1 MAYLKMKSPEGTV
14 SVCLGGQSYEANK
27 RGVVEVPAEY
37 EDTMYSFGFVTIGK
51 NIPAE
56 PEIEESAT
64 PVPAAAPV
72 QEIVPAT
79 AEDPEASKVEAV
91 PETEPVKA

>member
-1 MAYLKMKSPEGTV
+1 MGSTLKMKSLEGSTSV
-14 SVCLGGQSYEANK
+14 SLGGQNYEANK
-27 RGVVEVPAEY
+27 RGVIEIPVEY

-72 QEIVPAT
+72 QEIVPAS
-79 AEDPEASKVEAV
+79 APDPEAATIEGIPA
-91 PETEPVKA
+91 T